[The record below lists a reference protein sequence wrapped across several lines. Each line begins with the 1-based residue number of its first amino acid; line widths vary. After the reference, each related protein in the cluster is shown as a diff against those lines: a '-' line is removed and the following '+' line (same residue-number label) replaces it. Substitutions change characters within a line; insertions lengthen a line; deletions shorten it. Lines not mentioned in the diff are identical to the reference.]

1 MFEAY
6 AVGVRLTLI
15 NQVSGGLVS
24 LASQFRAF
32 DKNVNTTQNSVNAL
46 QNSLLNLK
54 RMGMVGGA
62 LVGVGGL
69 GLSLFKA
76 PLEEAAAYQK
86 EVAKLATMGVG
97 NSALKDAMKFADGMN
112 IMGQSARDNLKLI
125 REAYA
130 VTGDMHHAEMLAP
143 QLARMKFGIDTL
155 MGEGHG
161 AGAHTMMMD
170 LLKTAELRGAAND
183 PATFARMTNMAMKA
197 YVASGGTVAPRDF
210 LQAMKTGGVAAKGLS
225 DEAFFFQGLH
235 TMQEFGGN
243 RYGTAM
249 MSAYQNLAQGR
260 GSLRA
265 AKELVGMGLIDP
277 KMIEYTTT
285 GTIKQIKPGAL
296 KDSFTMAQNQFE
308 YYEKNVA
315 PQLAGLSKQEAFLKI
330 GSMFSNRTAANL
342 FSTFYNDAPS
352 IKRVFG
358 MARQADGID
367 GVYSKAGETMAGKMA
382 DLSARWRD
390 VMKDLGLV
398 VLPIAIRATESLTN
412 GLKSV
417 ISFAREFPLVTKG
430 LVGLFGVLSTAAAAG
445 GAILLAKTAIG
456 GLSLVLGGAG
466 KAGLV
471 AAIAP
476 LIGSGGSLAL
486 VAAGVV
492 GLGAALAG
500 LSWLAKSFTASKN
513 DGEPH
518 PGEHWVNGAL
528 RGGAGGSWESNRR
541 SLGRGRGYEVWNGS
555 GWFKESDAAGGGR
568 GFVNPAKAQVN
579 VTVINK
585 LDGKG
590 LTTTV
595 VQEMSRRASRPQSGS
610 SLFDPN
616 MGLPPK
622 TLLSSQ

>member
-161 AGAHTMMMD
+161 SGAHTMMMD

-358 MARQADGID
+358 MAKQADGID
-367 GVYSKAGETMAGKMA
+367 GVYDKAGQTAAGKMA
-382 DLSARWRD
+382 DLQARWRD
-390 VMKDLGLV
+390 VLKDLGLV
-398 VLPIAIRATESLTN
+398 VLPMAIKAVEGLTTV
-412 GLKSV
+412 LKVVSG
-417 ISFAREFPLVTKG
+417 FAREHPTITKG
-430 LVGLFGVLSTAAAAG
+430 LVGLFGVLSAAAAAG
-445 GAILLAKTAIG
+445 GAILLAKAAVG
-456 GLSLVLGGAG
+456 GLALALGG
-466 KAGLV
+466 
-471 AAIAP
+471 
-476 LIGSGGSLAL
+476 GG
-486 VAAGVV
+486 AAGVA
-492 GLGAALAG
+492 GAAMGKGGLVIAAG
-500 LSWLAKSFTASKN
+500 LAA
-513 DGEPH
+513 
-518 PGEHWVNGAL
+518 GAI
-528 RGGAGGSWESNRR
+528 A
-541 SLGRGRGYEVWNGS
+541 SLGMALFDLWKASHHEGAKFTPET
-555 GWFKESDAAGGGR
+555 AAR
-568 GFVNPAKAQVN
+568 LRDPSVQAQLAA
-579 VTVINK
+579 
-585 LDGKG
+585 LDGGKSPFVRG
-590 LTTTV
+590 ANSKPVQVSTTV
-595 VQEMSRRASRPQSGS
+595 NMDGKKVASIVSMHQAREANKPQSGS
-610 SLFDPN
+610 SMFDPN

-622 TLLSSQ
+622 TLLSSH

>member
-358 MARQADGID
+358 MAKQADGID
-367 GVYSKAGETMAGKMA
+367 GVYDKAGQTAAGKMA
-382 DLSARWRD
+382 DLQARWRD
-390 VMKDLGLV
+390 VLKDLGLV
-398 VLPIAIRATESLTN
+398 VLPMAIKAVEGLTTV
-412 GLKSV
+412 LKVVSG
-417 ISFAREFPLVTKG
+417 FAREHPTITKG
-430 LVGLFGVLSTAAAAG
+430 LVGLFGVLSAAAAAG
-445 GAILLAKTAIG
+445 GAILLAKAAVG
-456 GLSLVLGGAG
+456 GLALALGG
-466 KAGLV
+466 
-471 AAIAP
+471 
-476 LIGSGGSLAL
+476 GG
-486 VAAGVV
+486 AAGVA
-492 GLGAALAG
+492 GAAMGKGGLVIAAG
-500 LSWLAKSFTASKN
+500 LAA
-513 DGEPH
+513 
-518 PGEHWVNGAL
+518 GAI
-528 RGGAGGSWESNRR
+528 A
-541 SLGRGRGYEVWNGS
+541 SLGMALFDLWKASHHDGVKFTPET
-555 GWFKESDAAGGGR
+555 AAR
-568 GFVNPAKAQVN
+568 LRDPSVQAQLAA
-579 VTVINK
+579 
-585 LDGKG
+585 LDGGKSPFVRG
-590 LTTTV
+590 ANSKPVQVSTTV
-595 VQEMSRRASRPQSGS
+595 NMDGKKVASIVSMHQAREANKPQSGS
-610 SLFDPN
+610 SMFDPN

-622 TLLSSQ
+622 TLLSSH